1 MGPWIVQTE
10 LAFYWLF
17 TFLYIYI
24 CIYIFLFLLRD
35 YYYYFLFFSFIFFK
49 EGKGGQLGRGVGV
62 ERIHSLR
69 GMKCRGC

>member
-1 MGPWIVQTE
+1 MQSE
-10 LAFYWLF
+10 LASYWVF

-24 CIYIFLFLLRD
+24 YVYIKFFSFCMIHF
-35 YYYYFLFFSFIFFK
+35 YFLFFLYFFK
-49 EGKGGQLGRGVGV
+49 EGKGGQLGRVIGV

>member
-1 MGPWIVQTE
+1 MQKE
-10 LAFYWLF
+10 KK
-17 TFLYIYI
+17 YIYI
-24 CIYIFLFLLRD
+24 YIFI
-35 YYYYFLFFSFIFFK
+35 YFFSFCMIHFIIFFLFSFALIFK